1 MVDSGHAIWYA
12 VTHSVMAFAWALEP
26 AAWIL
31 PSTQFTSIADELEPE
46 SLEVEESSLEPHAA
60 RTIEMPATA
69 AVTARVFMFFTKVL
83 RLLG

>member
-1 MVDSGHAIWYA
+1 MEVELVSVSPVSATL
-12 VTHSVMAFAWALEP
+12 THGRK
-26 AAWIL
+26 
-31 PSTQFTSIADELEPE
+31 LEPE